1 MMITTR
7 THTVKSIAA
16 HSIHMVVLLIFAVIS
31 THSFFYNL
39 KYIQG
44 TENIIIEIITASL
57 ATLLW
62 GVLYF
67 EVRALTAVLYADN
80 SGIGIRRF
88 GKTKVYLKWSDICEI
103 GVGKIPT
110 PYGYAERVYLSS
122 KKLSD
127 SEKNDLITIRFHTVY
142 FSYIPMDFADM
153 IQRKCNLS
161 LPSKTERKYCNER
174 KNK

>member
-1 MMITTR
+1 MAVAKRNCRNKHKLYRGERMMITTR
-7 THTVKSIAA
+7 TGTVKSIAA

-80 SGIGIRRF
+80 SGIGIQTFFRQNE
-88 GKTKVYLKWSDICEI
+88 S
-103 GVGKIPT
+103 
-110 PYGYAERVYLSS
+110 LS
-122 KKLSD
+122 
-127 SEKNDLITIRFHTVY
+127 
-142 FSYIPMDFADM
+142 
-153 IQRKCNLS
+153 
-161 LPSKTERKYCNER
+161 
-174 KNK
+174 